1 MNFDR
6 RSILNALTRITLLLA
21 AVVALSGCVAYA
33 PYGPSTYDRSWSAL
47 TGALQDQGAQITR
60 SDRTAGVIEARIGER
75 TVTASILTQAD
86 GSVRV
91 AYNTSDQG
99 LANRISSAYE
109 ARMGR

>member
-1 MNFDR
+1 MK
-6 RSILNALTRITLLLA
+6 IALARIALMFA
-21 AVVALSGCVAYA
+21 AVVALSGCVVYD
-33 PYGPSTYDRSWSAL
+33 PYYPYGQPGPSTYDRSWTAL

-60 SDRTAGVIEARIGER
+60 ADRSAGVIEARIGER

-86 GSVRV
+86 GTVRV
-91 AYNTSDQG
+91 AYNTSSTE